1 VDERIDP
8 EAEESLR
15 RWGLARAI
23 WTLVALATFPASVFI
38 WFLGAYS
45 LCGTDTTE
53 PSFGEGACDA
63 LVHPVVPWVA
73 IAATPLV
80 ALVLGG
86 VIALRRRDSR
96 LFALSLA
103 APSLLVI
110 AFVVFAA
117 AD

>member
-8 EAEESLR
+8 ETEESLR
-15 RWGLARAI
+15 RWALARAI
-23 WTLVALATFPASVFI
+23 WTLLILATFPASVFI
-38 WFLGAYS
+38 WFLGGYS

-53 PSFGEGACDA
+53 PAFGRGACDA

-80 ALVLGG
+80 TLVLGG
-86 VIALRRRDSR
+86 VIAHRRKDSR
-96 LFALSLA
+96 LFAFSLS
-103 APSLLVI
+103 APLLLVI
-110 AFVVFAA
+110 ALVVFGA